1 METGEGVAVGV
12 GDMHITPKRE
22 RSSEPEI
29 KLEDYSNK
37 RQTGQSS
44 TVIRAPVVFPWRTC
58 HDRGDVVRL
67 KIKEKAVKH
76 AEEHCSR
83 IREDLEHFL
92 NTTVMDNMDS
102 IVMGQNII
110 EHWFSEHDRIRLKHQ
125 KLRILVGV
133 EGPTG
138 AGKSSFLGSL
148 LGIPELFP
156 SGQEAA
162 ATAVIGKV
170 CWNWV
175 NAPGF
180 EFRAKVIFRNNSDVE
195 RDLESLLKDLNELA
209 SLLAERSQS
218 AHGGGTELADSIS
231 IMRKQ
236 IEHHLPKVYAVWGI
250 EEAYLSEM
258 AKRCPE
264 DWTYSQMVQRIL
276 NTNPRALEFLTTGIA
291 EFNAS
296 SSDKLSETIKPFLD
310 STTGK
315 HGGAHQFAAWPLVK
329 EVRIYAKADI
339 LKSGIT
345 LVDLPGCG
353 DAVESRSEV
362 AEKYAHRLDVRL
374 VVSPIIR
381 AADEKQGQALM
392 RNGFDEAQMR
402 ISGKLDGHGFGVII
416 SKMDDMKVDSYIA
429 QCPDLR
435 RAPEVIRK
443 QEELAKLKEE
453 SDELKPMYAVLR
465 DNKKRAES
473 QRKKGQ
479 KAYRNAKKKHEARLQ
494 THPNESGDHV
504 ASLRAQRD
512 ELAKAFEEADKAMDR
527 YELRK
532 LQIATQTSYIRD
544 WLHHRAVQTRNARVM
559 RRIRTDFDRRQR
571 SLDEADTTRR
581 PQGEEG
587 YVLPILPV
595 STRAFWQLQNNDVP
609 MAGFPSQRFTG
620 VPAAMQWL
628 HRATSAKREKHLD
641 EVLEGYQNLM
651 TMMQIYSSPNG
662 QDGRFDFTRAQ
673 VEEILAETHTK
684 YNHIL
689 STTLSQAC
697 DEIQKLNPLE
707 RKDRSKKKYL
717 KDAPRIVQ
725 KWGYKFPDV
734 ENDVDKMHWCTYAA
748 NLSRD
753 GSKFK
758 SHATGVTYTWMEHLS
773 ANTSHGSQ
781 IETNEFDRV
790 APIMK
795 PFSKDWDKKMN
806 QQLPLIKTP
815 MISGYTQG
823 FTQYL
828 NEIQQVISDKVPSLE
843 LSFNNMRPILDNSQ
857 RATEIK
863 IRDALSQL
871 QENVAQVAFLADV
884 YMADEWKPTFR
895 DAMLETGIGSY
906 QRRKDIIEDKIERDI
921 ETMYDTVIHRLEI
934 GVESEKALV
943 PSKMEQIVS
952 EEVNNV
958 KQQMSFLFNNLV
970 ENYATSPEKSAMKT
984 QLQDSIRPHVEA
996 WESMWVEEGNL
1007 DEHILDAD
1015 LSIPPI
1021 VPVPVIEEDIP
1032 SDNEDDGSSEDE
1044 LAAIGNG
1051 N

>member
-1 METGEGVAVGV
+1 MESGEWVAVDV
-12 GDMHITPKRE
+12 GEMHISPKRE
-22 RSSEPEI
+22 RSPDPEDVP
-29 KLEDYSNK
+29 EWHGNK
-37 RQTGQSS
+37 RQAGEESA
-44 TVIRAPVVFPWRTC
+44 VIRAPVVFPWRTC
-58 HDRGDVVRL
+58 QDRSDVERL

-76 AEEHCSR
+76 AEELCSK
-83 IREDLEHFL
+83 IREILKNFL
-92 NTTVMDNMDS
+92 KTTPMDNMDA
-102 IVMGQNII
+102 IIMGQKII

-170 CWNWV
+170 CWNWID
-175 NAPGF
+175 APGY
-180 EFRAKVIFRNNSDVE
+180 EFRAKVIFRKKSDVE

-209 SLLAERSQS
+209 SLLAEK
-218 AHGGGTELADSIS
+218 AKYEHGGGTEFADSIS
-231 IMRKQ
+231 IMRKT
-236 IEHHLPKVYAVWGI
+236 IEHHLPKVHAVWGI

-264 DWTYSQMVQRIL
+264 DWTYPQMVQRIL
-276 NTNPRALEFLTTGIA
+276 STNPKALGFLTTGIA
-291 EFNAS
+291 EFNAD

-310 STTGK
+310 STAGK

-353 DAVESRSEV
+353 DAVENRSEV
-362 AEKYAHRLDVRL
+362 AEKYTHRLDVRL

-392 RNGFDEAQMR
+392 RNGYDEAQMR
-402 ISGKLDGHGFGVII
+402 ISGKLDNHGFGVII
-416 SKMDDMKVDSYIA
+416 SKMDDIKFDSYIA

-435 RAPEVIRK
+435 RNSEVK
-443 QEELAKLKEE
+443 QNQEELVKLKEE
-453 SDELKPMYAVLR
+453 SDELKPMYAVFR

-473 QRKKGQ
+473 QKKKGQ
-479 KAYRNAKKKHEARLQ
+479 KTYRSAKKKHEARLQ
-494 THPNESGDHV
+494 THPNESGAHV
-504 ASLRAQRD
+504 AILREQRD
-512 ELAKAFEEADKAMDR
+512 RLAKAFEEADKAMDR

-532 LQIATQTSYIRD
+532 LQIATQMSYVRD

-559 RRIRTDFDRRQR
+559 QRIRTDFDRRQR
-571 SLDEADTTRR
+571 SLDEADITRR
-581 PQGEEG
+581 PQREEE

-595 STRAFWQLQNNDVP
+595 STRAFWQLRSNDVP
-609 MAGFPSQRFTG
+609 MSGFPNQRFTG
-620 VPAAMQWL
+620 VPAAVQWL
-628 HRATSAKREKHLD
+628 HRATSGKREKHLD

-673 VEEILAETHTK
+673 VEEILAETHAK
-684 YNHIL
+684 YLHQL
-689 STTLSQAC
+689 STTLSNSC
-697 DEIQKLNPLE
+697 DEIQKLDPLE
-707 RKDRSKKKYL
+707 RKDHARKRFL
-717 KDAPRIVQ
+717 KDANRIVQ
-725 KWGYKFPDV
+725 KWGYKYPDI
-734 ENDVDKMHWCTYAA
+734 ENDVEKMHWCTYAA

-758 SHATGVTYTWMEHLS
+758 SHATGVTYTWMEHL
-773 ANTSHGSQ
+773 
-781 IETNEFDRV
+781 V

-795 PFSKDWDKKMN
+795 TFSKDWDRKMN
-806 QQLPLIKTP
+806 RQLPLIKTP
-815 MISGYTQG
+815 MILGYSQG

-828 NEIQQVISDKVPSLE
+828 NEIQQIISDKVPSLE
-843 LSFNNMRPILDNSQ
+843 LSFNSMRPILENSQ
-857 RATEIK
+857 HATEIK
-863 IRDALSQL
+863 IRDALSVL
-871 QENVAQVAFLADV
+871 QENVARVAFLADE

-895 DAMLETGIGSY
+895 IALLDTGIGSY
-906 QRRKDIIEDKIERDI
+906 QRRKDINEDKA
-921 ETMYDTVIHRLEI
+921 M
-934 GVESEKALV
+934 V
-943 PSKMEQIVS
+943 PSHMEQIVD

-984 QLQDSIRPHVEA
+984 QLQDSIRPYVEG
-996 WESMWVEEGNL
+996 WEAVWAEEGNL
-1007 DEHILDAD
+1007 PEHILDRD

-1032 SDNEDDGSSEDE
+1032 SENDDDASSEDE
-1044 LAAIGNG
+1044 LAAVSDGN
-1051 N
+1051 